1 MCPAGPL
8 TRLEVQARGAAT
20 GTSRTPPGREEAAV
34 RTIDRATTPG
44 DETAAPSDRRGPAR
58 RRTAAAL
65 AGAAL
70 LAGLTACAPAGPAPT
85 PAPAP
90 EAPVAGTA
98 PETPADPADPAAGAP
113 PDSPATP
120 ATLALT
126 RADVDAWLDG
136 FLPAAL
142 ERTDIPGAAVAV
154 VHDGEVVTTRG
165 YGWADTGTESGE
177 AVPVDP
183 DRTLFRPGSVSKL
196 VTATAVLQLVESGDV
211 DLDTDV
217 GAYLDIDV
225 PRSFDD
231 PITLRHLLTHT
242 AGFEERIR
250 GLIGAEGTPVDLR
263 AALAT
268 DPPEQVYRPGTVPA
282 YSNYGNAL
290 AGYVVERVSGEPFE
304 RYVQEHVLAPAGMTT
319 ATFDQPVPDDLRDR
333 LALGYGTASGPSTG
347 VEVVGVPPAGALS
360 ASAADMARFM
370 LALLGEPATGEQ
382 VLDADTLALMQE
394 PALDEDDLG
403 TLAGGLRMG
412 LGFFQ
417 EDRNG
422 HRVVGHGGDTN
433 AFHSH
438 LQLYP
443 DERTGVFVTVNGSGA
458 GALDSLE
465 LREQLM
471 QGFADRYFPPTGAA
485 DATATTVD
493 ADTAREHAA
502 ALAGAYTDSRA
513 MRSTFLHATELL
525 AVTHVT
531 AQDDG
536 RVLVAPGP
544 LTDRPVLYEEVEPWV
559 WQEVGGQRTI
569 AARAEDGRVTAIGYD
584 SAFTLLPAGAAT
596 GVALPALGVA
606 TAVLL
611 VGALAGPVAAL
622 VRRVRHRT
630 PRDAAGRPARVLTRV
645 AAASAVLAVA
655 GWAVA
660 ITTIMGLVDL
670 PEGGLRVLQVLQ
682 GVGILGLVPATVRVV
697 GDVRRR
703 AGGWRVAGG
712 LLVLLALGVVA
723 WFAVT
728 YRLVAPS
735 LSY

>member
-1 MCPAGPL
+1 MRTTHRATTPEQDAAPSTARRPHTARRTRRGIAAVALLAGLAACAPAAATP
-8 TRLEVQARGAAT
+8 TPAPEPPAPVAGAAT
-20 GTSRTPPGREEAAV
+20 GTVA
-34 RTIDRATTPG
+34 G
-44 DETAAPSDRRGPAR
+44 DG
-58 RRTAAAL
+58 
-65 AGAAL
+65 
-70 LAGLTACAPAGPAPT
+70 APT
-85 PAPAP
+85 DPT
-90 EAPVAGTA
+90 TA
-98 PETPADPADPAAGAP
+98 PP
-113 PDSPATP
+113 
-120 ATLALT
+120 LT
-126 RADVDAWLDG
+126 RTDVDAWLDG

-154 VHDGEVVTTRG
+154 VHDGQVVTTRG
-165 YGWADTGTESGE
+165 YGWADTGTESGA

-196 VTATAVLQLVESGDV
+196 VTATAVMQLVESGDV

-217 GAYLDIDV
+217 SEYVDIAV
-225 PRSFDD
+225 PRAFDD

-304 RYVQEHVLAPAGMTT
+304 QYVRAHVLEPAGMTT
-319 ATFDQPVPDDLRDR
+319 AAFEQPVPDDLRDR
-333 LALGYGTASGPSTG
+333 LALGYGTASGPATG
-347 VEVVGVPPAGALS
+347 FEVVGVPPAGALS

-370 LALLGEPATGEQ
+370 LALLGEPTTGEQ
-382 VLDADTLALMQE
+382 VLDADTLALMQR
-394 PALDEDDLG
+394 PALDEDELG
-403 TLAGGLRMG
+403 TLAGGPRMG

-443 DERTGVFVTVNGSGA
+443 DERTGVFVSVNGSGA

-465 LREQLM
+465 LREQLV
-471 QGFADRYFPPTGAA
+471 QGFADRYFPATEAGDAA
-485 DATATTVD
+485 VD
-493 ADTAREHAA
+493 AGTAREHAA
-502 ALAGAYTDSRA
+502 LLAGAYTDSRA

-531 AQDDG
+531 AQEDG
-536 RVLVAPGP
+536 RVLLTPGP

-596 GVALPALGVA
+596 GVALPALG
-606 TAVLL
+606 TALVVLL
-611 VGALAGPVAAL
+611 VGALAGPVAAV
-622 VRRVRHRT
+622 VRRVRHRA
-630 PRDAAGRPARVLTRV
+630 PRDPAGRTARVLTRV

-670 PEGGLRVLQVLQ
+670 PEGGLRALQVLQ
-682 GVGILGLVPATVRVV
+682 GVGILGLVPATVRVA
-697 GDVRRR
+697 GDLRRR

-712 LLVLLALGVVA
+712 VLVLLALGVVA

>member
-70 LAGLTACAPAGPAPT
+70 LAGLTACAPAAPAPT

-98 PETPADPADPAAGAP
+98 PEAPADPSDPAAGAP

-120 ATLALT
+120 ALT
-126 RADVDAWLDG
+126 RTDVDAWLDG

-196 VTATAVLQLVESGDV
+196 VTATAVLQLVESGDL

-304 RYVQEHVLAPAGMTT
+304 QYVQEHVLAPAGMTT

-422 HRVVGHGGDTN
+422 HRIVGHGGDTN

-471 QGFADRYFPPTGAA
+471 QGFSDRYFPRTGDA
-485 DATATTVD
+485 DPAGTTTVD

-584 SAFTLLPAGAAT
+584 SAFTLLPAGPAT

-622 VRRVRHRT
+622 VRRVRHRA
-630 PRDAAGRPARVLTRV
+630 PRDRAGRPARMLTRV
-645 AAASAVLAVA
+645 AAASAVLAVV

-670 PEGGLRVLQVLQ
+670 PERGLRVLQVLQ

-712 LLVLLALGVVA
+712 VLVLLALGVVA

>member
-1 MCPAGPL
+1 MCRAGPL
-8 TRLEVQARGAAT
+8 TRLEVQARGAAA

-44 DETAAPSDRRGPAR
+44 DESAAPSDRRRSAR
-58 RRTAAAL
+58 RRTARRRTAVGAV
-65 AGAAL
+65 AGAAP
-70 LAGLTACAPAGPAPT
+70 GAPT
-85 PAPAP
+85 DL
-90 EAPVAGTA
+90 V
-98 PETPADPADPAAGAP
+98 DPAADAAT
-113 PDSPATP
+113 SP
-120 ATLALT
+120 ALT
-126 RADVDAWLDG
+126 RTDVDTWLDG

-142 ERTDIPGAAVAV
+142 DRTDIPGAAVAV
-154 VHDGEVVTTRG
+154 VHDGAVLTTRG

-196 VTATAVLQLVESGDV
+196 VTATAVMQLVESGDV
-211 DLDTDV
+211 DLDIDV
-217 GAYLDIDV
+217 AEYVDIDV
-225 PRSFDD
+225 PRAFDD

-304 RYVQEHVLAPAGMTT
+304 RYVQEHVLEPAGMTT
-319 ATFDQPVPDDLRDR
+319 ATFDQPVPEDLRDR

-347 VEVVGVPPAGALS
+347 FEVVGVPPAGALS

-370 LALLGEPATGEQ
+370 LALLGEPATGTP
-382 VLDADTLALMQE
+382 VLDADALALMQE
-394 PALDEDDLG
+394 PALDEDELG
-403 TLAGGLRMG
+403 TLAGGPRMG

-417 EDRNG
+417 EDRTG
-422 HRVVGHGGDTN
+422 HRVAGHGGDTN

-443 DERTGVFVTVNGSGA
+443 DERTGVFVSVNGSGA

-465 LREQLM
+465 LREQLL
-471 QGFADRYFPPTGAA
+471 QGFADRYFPATDDGGAD
-485 DATATTVD
+485 DATPVEAG
-493 ADTAREHAA
+493 TAREHAA
-502 ALAGAYTDSRA
+502 LLAGSYTDSRA

-525 AVTHVT
+525 AGTQIT

-536 RVLVAPGP
+536 RVLLSPDA
-544 LTDRPVLYEEVEPWV
+544 LTDHPVLYEEAEPWV

-584 SAFTLLPAGAAT
+584 PAFTLLPAGAAK
-596 GVALPALGVA
+596 GVALPALGLA

-622 VRRVRHRT
+622 VRRIRHRA
-630 PRDAAGRPARVLTRV
+630 PRDRAGRTARVLTRV

-670 PEGGLRVLQVLQ
+670 PEGGLRALQVLQ

-703 AGGWRVAGG
+703 AGGWRVAGA
-712 LLVLLALGVVA
+712 VLMLMALGVVA

>member
-1 MCPAGPL
+1 MRP
-8 TRLEVQARGAAT
+8 T
-20 GTSRTPPGREEAAV
+20 
-34 RTIDRATTPG
+34 DRATAP
-44 DETAAPSDRRGPAR
+44 DDRTARPTTQPRPAR
-58 RRTAAAL
+58 RRATGHRRRAGAAL
-65 AGAAL
+65 AGVAL
-70 LAGLTACAPAGPAPT
+70 LAGLAACAPAAAAPT
-85 PAPAP
+85 PAPER
-90 EAPVAGTA
+90 EAPVAGAVA
-98 PETPADPADPAAGAP
+98 PSVDGTRPGTGT
-113 PDSPATP
+113 PATP
-120 ATLALT
+120 DPTPAPDLT
-126 RADVDAWLDG
+126 RTDVDAWLDG

-142 ERTDIPGAAVAV
+142 DRTDIPGAAVAV
-154 VHDGEVVTTRG
+154 VHDGEVLTTRG

-177 AVPVDP
+177 PVPVDP

-196 VTATAVLQLVESGDV
+196 VTATAVMQLVESGDV

-217 GAYLDIDV
+217 AEYVDVDV
-225 PRSFDD
+225 PRAFDD

-250 GLIGAEGTPVDLR
+250 GLIGPEGTPVDLR

-304 RYVQEHVLAPAGMTT
+304 RYVQEHVLDPAGMRT
-319 ATFDQPVPDDLRDR
+319 ATFDQPVPADLQDDL
-333 LALGYGTASGPSTG
+333 AAGYGTASGPSTG
-347 VEVVGVPPAGALS
+347 VEVVGVPPAGALT
-360 ASAADMARFM
+360 ASAADMAGLM
-370 LALLGEPATGEQ
+370 LALLGEPATGEP
-382 VLDADTLALMQE
+382 VLDADTLDTMQR
-394 PALDEDDLG
+394 PALDEGQLG

-443 DERTGVFVTVNGSGA
+443 DERTGVFVSVNGSGA
-458 GALDSLE
+458 GALDSLQ

-471 QGFADRYFPPTGAA
+471 QGFADRYFPAGEA
-485 DATATTVD
+485 DAPTAVD
-493 ADTAREHAA
+493 PDTARAHAA
-502 ALAGAYTDSRA
+502 LLAGSYTDSRA

-525 AVTHVT
+525 SVTEVT
-531 AQDDG
+531 AQEDG
-536 RVLVAPGP
+536 RVLVTPGP

-569 AARAEDGRVTAIGYD
+569 AARAEDGQVTAIGYD
-584 SAFTLLPAGAAT
+584 SAFTLLPASPAT
-596 GVALPALGVA
+596 GVALPALGAAVL
-606 TAVLL
+606 VLL
-611 VGALAGPVAAL
+611 VSALAGPVGAL
-622 VRRVRHRT
+622 VRRIRHRA
-630 PRDAAGRPARVLTRV
+630 PRDRAGRTARVLTRV
-645 AAASAVLAVA
+645 AAASAVVAVA

-682 GVGILGLVPATVRVV
+682 GVGIAGLVPATVRVV

-703 AGGWRVAGG
+703 SGGWRVAGG
-712 LLVLLALGVVA
+712 VLVLLALGVVA

>member
-1 MCPAGPL
+1 
-8 TRLEVQARGAAT
+8 
-20 GTSRTPPGREEAAV
+20 
-34 RTIDRATTPG
+34 
-44 DETAAPSDRRGPAR
+44 
-58 RRTAAAL
+58 
-65 AGAAL
+65 
-70 LAGLTACAPAGPAPT
+70 
-85 PAPAP
+85 
-90 EAPVAGTA
+90 
-98 PETPADPADPAAGAP
+98 
-113 PDSPATP
+113 PDSPASP
-120 ATLALT
+120 ALT
-126 RADVDAWLDG
+126 RTDVDAWLDG

-196 VTATAVLQLVESGDV
+196 VTATAVMQLVEAGDV

-217 GAYLDIDV
+217 AAYVDIDV

-290 AGYVVERVSGEPFE
+290 VGYVVERVSGEPFE
-304 RYVQEHVLAPAGMTT
+304 RYVQEHVLEPAGMTT

-333 LALGYGTASGPSTG
+333 LALGYGTASGPATG
-347 VEVVGVPPAGALS
+347 FEVVGVPPAGALS

-382 VLDADTLALMQE
+382 VLDADTLALMQA

-403 TLAGGLRMG
+403 TLAGGPRMG

-443 DERTGVFVTVNGSGA
+443 DEGTGVFVSVNGSGA

-471 QGFADRYFPPTGAA
+471 QGFADRYFPPTGTADATVAA
-485 DATATTVD
+485 DATGTTADATGATAVATGATAVD
-493 ADTAREHAA
+493 AGTAREHAA
-502 ALAGAYTDSRA
+502 LLAGAYTDSRA

-525 AVTHVT
+525 AVTHVA

-536 RVLVAPGP
+536 RVLVTPGP

-559 WQEVGGQRTI
+559 WREVGGQRTI

-611 VGALAGPVAAL
+611 VGALAGPVVAL

-630 PRDAAGRPARVLTRV
+630 PRDAAGRTARVLTRV

-670 PEGGLRVLQVLQ
+670 PEGGLRALQVLQ

-712 LLVLLALGVVA
+712 VLVLFALGVVA

>member
-1 MCPAGPL
+1 MH
-8 TRLEVQARGAAT
+8 
-20 GTSRTPPGREEAAV
+20 TP
-34 RTIDRATTPG
+34 TRATTPG
-44 DETAAPSDRRGPAR
+44 SEPAAPTDRRRPAR
-58 RRTAAAL
+58 RRTTAAAV
-65 AGAAL
+65 AGVAL
-70 LAGLTACAPAGPAPT
+70 LAGLAACAPAAAAPT

-90 EAPVAGTA
+90 EAPVAGAA
-98 PETPADPADPAAGAP
+98 PDDPAAPADDTAG
-113 PDSPATP
+113 ATP
-120 ATLALT
+120 ALT
-126 RADVDAWLDG
+126 RTDVDAWLDG

-142 ERTDIPGAAVAV
+142 DRTDIPGAAVAV
-154 VHDGEVVTTRG
+154 VHDGAVLTTRG

-177 AVPVDP
+177 PVAVDP

-196 VTATAVLQLVESGDV
+196 VTATAVMQLVESGKV

-217 GAYLDIDV
+217 DEYVDIDV
-225 PRSFDD
+225 PRAFDD

-242 AGFEERIR
+242 AGFEERIQ
-250 GLIGAEGTPVDLR
+250 GLIGPEGTPVDLR
-263 AALAT
+263 DALAT

-290 AGYVVERVSGEPFE
+290 AGYVVERVSGEPFAQ
-304 RYVQEHVLAPAGMTT
+304 YVREHVLEPSGMTT
-319 ATFDQPVPDDLRDR
+319 ATFEQPVPADLVDR
-333 LALGYGTASGPSTG
+333 LAAGYGTASGPSTG
-347 VEVVGVPPAGALS
+347 FEVVGVPPAGALS
-360 ASAADMARFM
+360 ASAADMAGFM

-382 VLDADTLALMQE
+382 VLDADTIALMQE
-394 PALDEDDLG
+394 PALGEDALG
-403 TLAGGLRMG
+403 TLAGGPRMG

-443 DERTGVFVTVNGSGA
+443 DDRTGVFVSVNGSGA
-458 GALDSLE
+458 GALDSLV

-471 QGFADRYFPPTGAA
+471 QGFTDRYFPAA
-485 DATATTVD
+485 DDVAPTPAVD
-493 ADTAREHAA
+493 PDTAREHAA
-502 ALAGAYTDSRA
+502 QLAGAYTDSRA
-513 MRSTFLHATELL
+513 MRSTFLRATELL
-525 AVTHVT
+525 AVTQVT

-536 RVLVAPGP
+536 RVLVSPGP
-544 LTDRPVLYEEVEPWV
+544 LTDRPVLYAEVEPWV
-559 WQEVGGQRTI
+559 WQEVGGQRQI
-569 AARAEDGRVTAIGYD
+569 AARAEDGHVTAIGYD
-584 SAFTLLPAGAAT
+584 SAFTLLPASGAT
-596 GVALPALGVA
+596 GVALPALGAA

-611 VGALAGPVAAL
+611 VGALAGPVGAL
-622 VRRVRHRT
+622 VRRVRHRA
-630 PRDAAGRPARVLTRV
+630 PRDRAGRTARVLTRV
-645 AAASAVLAVA
+645 AAAGAVLAVA

-703 AGGWRVAGG
+703 SSGWRVAGG
-712 LLVLLALGVVA
+712 VLMLLALGVVA

>member
-1 MCPAGPL
+1 MCRGDPL

-20 GTSRTPPGREEAAV
+20 GIARTPPGREEAAV
-34 RTIDRATTPG
+34 RTIPRATAP
-44 DETAAPSDRRGPAR
+44 DRDADPSTARGPRTAR
-58 RRTAAAL
+58 RAPRAIAAV
-65 AGAAL
+65 AL
-70 LAGLTACAPAGPAPT
+70 LAGLAGCAPAAAAPT
-85 PAPAP
+85 PAPERP
-90 EAPVAGTA
+90 APVAGAGATPGGEDATTDPATA
-98 PETPADPADPAAGAP
+98 P
-113 PDSPATP
+113 
-120 ATLALT
+120 ALT
-126 RADVDAWLDG
+126 RTDVDAWLDG

-196 VTATAVLQLVESGDV
+196 VTATAVMQLVEAGDV

-217 GAYLDIDV
+217 SAYVDIDV

-304 RYVQEHVLAPAGMTT
+304 QYVQEHVLEPAGMTT

-333 LALGYGTASGPSTG
+333 LALGYGTASGPSAG
-347 VEVVGVPPAGALS
+347 FEVVGVPPAGALS

-403 TLAGGLRMG
+403 TLAGGARMG

-422 HRVVGHGGDTN
+422 HRIVGHGGDTN

-443 DERTGVFVTVNGSGA
+443 DERTGVFVSVNGSGA

-471 QGFADRYFPPTGAA
+471 QGFADRYFPPTDAA
-485 DATATTVD
+485 DAADTAVD

-536 RVLVAPGP
+536 RVLIAPGP
-544 LTDRPVLYEEVEPWV
+544 LTNRPVLYEEVEPWV

-584 SAFTLLPAGAAT
+584 SAFTLLPASAAT

-611 VGALAGPVAAL
+611 VGALAGPVVAL

-630 PRDAAGRPARVLTRV
+630 PRDAAGRTARVLTRV

-712 LLVLLALGVVA
+712 VLVLLALGVVA

>member
-1 MCPAGPL
+1 PA
-8 TRLEVQARGAAT
+8 AAT
-20 GTSRTPPGREEAAV
+20 
-34 RTIDRATTPG
+34 
-44 DETAAPSDRRGPAR
+44 
-58 RRTAAAL
+58 
-65 AGAAL
+65 
-70 LAGLTACAPAGPAPT
+70 PT
-85 PAPAP
+85 PAPERP
-90 EAPVAGTA
+90 APVAGAAATTGGADA
-98 PETPADPADPAAGAP
+98 PTDPATVP
-113 PDSPATP
+113 
-120 ATLALT
+120 ALT
-126 RADVDAWLDG
+126 RTDVDAWLDG

-142 ERTDIPGAAVAV
+142 DRTDIPGATVAV

-196 VTATAVLQLVESGDV
+196 VTATAVLQLVQAGDV

-217 GAYLDIDV
+217 SAYVDIDV
-225 PRSFDD
+225 PRAFDD

-304 RYVQEHVLAPAGMTT
+304 QYVQEHVLDPAGMTT
-319 ATFDQPVPDDLRDR
+319 ATFEQPVPDDLRGH

-347 VEVVGVPPAGALS
+347 FEVVGVPPAGALS

-382 VLDADTLALMQE
+382 VLDADTLALMQA

-403 TLAGGLRMG
+403 TLAGGPRMG

-443 DERTGVFVTVNGSGA
+443 DEGTGVFVSVNGSGA

-471 QGFADRYFPPTGAA
+471 QGFADRYFPPTDAA
-485 DATATTVD
+485 GTSGSIPVD
-493 ADTAREHAA
+493 ADTARAHAA

-544 LTDRPVLYEEVEPWV
+544 LTNRPVLYEEVAPWV
-559 WQEVGGQRTI
+559 WREVGGQRTI

-596 GVALPALGVA
+596 GVALPALGA
-606 TAVLL
+606 ALAVLL
-611 VGALAGPVAAL
+611 VGALAGPIAAL
-622 VRRVRHRT
+622 VRRVRHRA
-630 PRDAAGRPARVLTRV
+630 PRDVAGRPARVLTRV

-712 LLVLLALGVVA
+712 VLVLLALGVVA

>member
-1 MCPAGPL
+1 MRTIPRATAPDRDADPSTTRGPR
-8 TRLEVQARGAAT
+8 TARRAPRAI
-20 GTSRTPPGREEAAV
+20 AAV
-34 RTIDRATTPG
+34 
-44 DETAAPSDRRGPAR
+44 
-58 RRTAAAL
+58 
-65 AGAAL
+65 AL
-70 LAGLTACAPAGPAPT
+70 LAGLAACAPAAAAPT
-85 PAPAP
+85 PAPERP
-90 EAPVAGTA
+90 APVAGAGATTGGEDA
-98 PETPADPADPAAGAP
+98 STDPATVPAL
-113 PDSPATP
+113 SRT
-120 ATLALT
+120 
-126 RADVDAWLDG
+126 DVDAWLDG

-142 ERTDIPGAAVAV
+142 DRTDIPGAAVAV
-154 VHDGEVVTTRG
+154 VHDGQVVTTRG

-196 VTATAVLQLVESGDV
+196 VTATAVMQLVEAGDV

-217 GAYLDIDV
+217 SAYVDIDV

-263 AALAT
+263 AALAI

-304 RYVQEHVLAPAGMTT
+304 QYVREHVLEPAGMTT
-319 ATFDQPVPDDLRDR
+319 ATFGQPVPADLRDR

-347 VEVVGVPPAGALS
+347 FEVVGVAPAGALS

-370 LALLGEPATGEQ
+370 LALLGEPPTGEQ
-382 VLDADTLALMQE
+382 VLDADTLALMQA

-443 DERTGVFVTVNGSGA
+443 DERTGVFVSVNGSGA

-471 QGFADRYFPPTGAA
+471 QGFADRYFPPADAA
-485 DATATTVD
+485 DAAAATATGTAVD

-531 AQDDG
+531 AEDDG

-596 GVALPALGVA
+596 AVALPALGVA

-630 PRDAAGRPARVLTRV
+630 PRDAAGRTARVLTRV

-703 AGGWRVAGG
+703 AGGWRLAGG
-712 LLVLLALGVVA
+712 VLVLLALGVVA

>member
-1 MCPAGPL
+1 M
-8 TRLEVQARGAAT
+8 
-20 GTSRTPPGREEAAV
+20 
-34 RTIDRATTPG
+34 RTIDRATAPG
-44 DETAAPSDRRGPAR
+44 DETAAPFDRRRPAR
-58 RRTAAAL
+58 RRTAAAAL
-65 AGAAL
+65 VGAAL
-70 LAGLTACAPAGPAPT
+70 LAGLTACAPATSAPT

-90 EAPVAGTA
+90 AAPVAGTA
-98 PETPADPADPAAGAP
+98 SGAP
-113 PDSPATP
+113 AEPGTAPDGAATP
-120 ATLALT
+120 ALT
-126 RADVDAWLDG
+126 RTDVDAWLDG

-154 VHDGEVVTTRG
+154 VHDGEVLTTRG
-165 YGWADTGTESGE
+165 YGWADTGAESGE

-196 VTATAVLQLVESGDV
+196 VTATALMQLVESGDV

-217 GAYLDIDV
+217 AEYVDIDV
-225 PRSFDD
+225 PRAFDD

-250 GLIGAEGTPVDLR
+250 GLIGPEGTPVDLR

-304 RYVQEHVLAPAGMTT
+304 QYVREHVLEPAGMTT
-319 ATFDQPVPDDLRDR
+319 ATFEQPVPADLRDR
-333 LALGYGTASGPSTG
+333 QALGYGTASGPSTG
-347 VEVVGVPPAGALS
+347 VEVVGVAPAGALS

-370 LALLGEPATGEQ
+370 LALLGEPATGTP
-382 VLDADTLALMQE
+382 VLDADTLALMQQ
-394 PALDEDDLG
+394 PALGEDALG
-403 TLAGGLRMG
+403 TLAGGPRMG

-458 GALDSLE
+458 GALDTLE

-471 QGFADRYFPPTGAA
+471 QGFADRYFPATDGTPAGTDAPTDDTPPATGAL
-485 DATATTVD
+485 D
-493 ADTAREHAA
+493 ADTARAHAA
-502 ALAGAYTDSRA
+502 LLAGAYTNSRA

-525 AVTHVT
+525 AVTEVT

-536 RVLVAPGP
+536 RVLITPGP
-544 LTDRPVLYEEVEPWV
+544 LTRRPVLYEEVEPWV

-584 SAFTLLPAGAAT
+584 SAFTLLPASPAT
-596 GVALPALGVA
+596 GVALPALGAAV
-606 TAVLL
+606 AVLL
-611 VGALAGPVAAL
+611 VAALAGPVAAL
-622 VRRVRHRT
+622 VRRVRHRA
-630 PRDAAGRPARVLTRV
+630 PRDAAGRTARVLTRV

-712 LLVLLALGVVA
+712 VLVLLALGVVA

>member
-1 MCPAGPL
+1 MCRGDPL

-20 GTSRTPPGREEAAV
+20 GITRTPPGREEAAV
-34 RTIDRATTPG
+34 RTIPRATAP
-44 DETAAPSDRRGPAR
+44 DADPSTARGPRMSR
-58 RRTAAAL
+58 RAPRTIAAVV
-65 AGAAL
+65 L
-70 LAGLTACAPAGPAPT
+70 LAGLAACAPAAATPT
-85 PAPAP
+85 PAP
-90 EAPVAGTA
+90 ER
-98 PETPADPADPAAGAP
+98 PAPAAGVGSTTGGADP
-113 PDSPATP
+113 TTAPATAP
-120 ATLALT
+120 ALT
-126 RADVDAWLDG
+126 RTDVDAWLDG

-154 VHDGEVVTTRG
+154 VHDGEVLTTRG

-196 VTATAVLQLVESGDV
+196 VTATAVMQLVESGDV

-217 GAYLDIDV
+217 AEYVDIDV

-250 GLIGAEGTPVDLR
+250 GLIGPEGRPVDLR

-304 RYVQEHVLAPAGMTT
+304 QYVREHVLAPAGMTT
-319 ATFDQPVPDDLRDR
+319 ATFEQPVPADLRDR
-333 LALGYGTASGPSTG
+333 QALGYGTASGPSTG
-347 VEVVGVPPAGALS
+347 FEVVGVPPAGALS

-370 LALLGEPATGEQ
+370 LALLGEPATGTP
-382 VLDADTLALMQE
+382 VLDADTLALMQR

-403 TLAGGLRMG
+403 TLAGGPRMG

-422 HRVVGHGGDTN
+422 HRIVGHGGDTN

-443 DERTGVFVTVNGSGA
+443 DERTGVFVSVNGSGA
-458 GALDSLE
+458 GALDTLE
-465 LREQLM
+465 LREQLVH
-471 QGFADRYFPPTGAA
+471 GFADRYFPAA
-485 DATATTVD
+485 DDATSDDDATPVD
-493 ADTAREHAA
+493 AGTAREHAA
-502 ALAGAYTDSRA
+502 LLAGAYTDSRA

-525 AVTHVT
+525 AVTHIT

-584 SAFTLLPAGAAT
+584 SAFTLLPASPAT
-596 GVALPALGVA
+596 GVALPALGAAV
-606 TAVLL
+606 AVLL

-622 VRRVRHRT
+622 VRRVRRRA
-630 PRDAAGRPARVLTRV
+630 PRDRAGRTARVLTRV

-670 PEGGLRVLQVLQ
+670 PEGGLRALQVLQ

-697 GDVRRR
+697 GDLRRR
-703 AGGWRVAGG
+703 AGGRRVAAGV
-712 LLVLLALGVVA
+712 LMLLALGVVA

-728 YRLVAPS
+728 YRLIAPS

>member
-1 MCPAGPL
+1 M
-8 TRLEVQARGAAT
+8 
-20 GTSRTPPGREEAAV
+20 

-44 DETAAPSDRRGPAR
+44 DGTAAPSDRRGPAR

-70 LAGLTACAPAGPAPT
+70 LAGLSACAPAAPAPT

-98 PETPADPADPAAGAP
+98 PEAPADPADPAAGAP

-120 ATLALT
+120 ATPALT
-126 RADVDAWLDG
+126 RTDVDAWLDG

-304 RYVQEHVLAPAGMTT
+304 RYVQEHVLALAGMTT
-319 ATFDQPVPDDLRDR
+319 ATFDQPVPDDLQDR

-394 PALDEDDLG
+394 PALGEDDLG
-403 TLAGGLRMG
+403 TLTGGLRMG

-422 HRVVGHGGDTN
+422 HRIVGHGGDTN

-471 QGFADRYFPPTGAA
+471 QGFADRYFSSA
-485 DATATTVD
+485 DAAAANGRTTVD

-525 AVTHVT
+525 AVTDVT

-596 GVALPALGVA
+596 GVALPALGLA

-611 VGALAGPVAAL
+611 VAALAGPVAAL
-622 VRRVRHRT
+622 VRRVRHRA
-630 PRDAAGRPARVLTRV
+630 PSARAGRPARVLTRV

-712 LLVLLALGVVA
+712 VLVLLALGVVA